1 MINHEIMVVDNC
13 TSSSNHDFGSS
24 VMNSDNTNNTS
35 SNDNNYDN
43 SNNDEIKMPKKK
55 YFRTRA
61 HCNPLSNNDG
71 FSYPLSPDQYNWQL
85 HYPNIDISTTIINDS
100 NENNNDTGGSK
111 SSCCNSGYQ
120 VSILDIG
127 MGFGGLSVELSQL
140 FPDKLILGK
149 WEDTYFKLYIFC
161 RHNTIIFIVV
171 MINSIIFHINF
182 VIVILYHHHN
192 NY

>member
-1 MINHEIMVVDNC
+1 MSVDVFLTLKKLKITKKVVMVVD
-13 TSSSNHDFGSS
+13 
-24 VMNSDNTNNTS
+24 NSDNTNNTS
-35 SNDNNYDN
+35 NSNYNNNN

-85 HYPNIDISTTIINDS
+85 HYPKIDISITS
-100 NENNNDTGGSK
+100 NENNNDTGSSK
-111 SSCCNSGYQ
+111 SSCCNSGNQ

-127 MGFGGLSVELSQL
+127 MGFGGLSVELAQL

-149 WEDTYFKLYIFC
+149 WEDT
-161 RHNTIIFIVV
+161 
-171 MINSIIFHINF
+171 NF
-182 VIVILYHHHN
+182 LL
-192 NY
+192 

>member
-1 MINHEIMVVDNC
+1 MMINHEIMVVDNC

-24 VMNSDNTNNTS
+24 VMKSDNANNTS
-35 SNDNNYDN
+35 TNDNNYNN

-71 FSYPLSPDQYNWQL
+71 FSYPLSPDQYDWQL
-85 HYPNIDISTTIINDS
+85 HYPKIDSITTIINDS
-100 NENNNDTGGSK
+100 NENNNDTSGSK
-111 SSCCNSGYQ
+111 SSCCNSGNQ

-149 WEDTYFKLYIFC
+149 WEDTYFL
-161 RHNTIIFIVV
+161 
-171 MINSIIFHINF
+171 
-182 VIVILYHHHN
+182 L
-192 NY
+192 